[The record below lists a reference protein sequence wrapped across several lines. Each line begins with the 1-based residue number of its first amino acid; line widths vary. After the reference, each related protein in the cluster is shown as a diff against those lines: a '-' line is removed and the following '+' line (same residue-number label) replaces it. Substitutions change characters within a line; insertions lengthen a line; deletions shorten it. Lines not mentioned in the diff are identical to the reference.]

1 MSESHAMNAHSP
13 EEQALEAQRE
23 QANRAELVERI
34 ARVVR
39 GDGRVEA
46 LKGLYL
52 NRASA
57 PTVLAHSVSTAA
69 FCVIAQGS
77 KEVLLGEERY
87 QYDPMRYLLVAA
99 ELPVAARVIEATPA
113 TPYLSLTLRLDPAL
127 VSTVMGEAGYLVAH
141 AQADVRALDV
151 SPLGTHLLDA
161 VVRLVRLVE
170 TPAEAPFLAPLVVR
184 EIIYRLLL
192 GEQGD
197 RLRYIALQGGNAHR
211 IARAIERFSQ
221 EFDQPLRIEEIAQ
234 DLGMSVSSF
243 HHHFKAVTAMSPL
256 QFQKQLRLQ
265 EARRLMLSEDL
276 DAANAG
282 FRVGYHDAAHFNREY
297 KRLFGLP
304 PHADV
309 RQLRQG
315 ESEGARG

>member
-1 MSESHAMNAHSP
+1 MTTTMTSVHQETPVEREAPQM
-13 EEQALEAQRE
+13 QALRE
-23 QANRAELVERI
+23 ELVERI
-34 ARVVR
+34 TRATAKSTRT
-39 GDGRVEA
+39 ET

-52 NRASA
+52 NRALA
-57 PTVLAHSVSTAA
+57 PTEPAHSISRPM

-77 KEVLLGEERY
+77 KEVFLGDEHY
-87 QYDPMRYLLVAA
+87 QYDSMRYLLVAA
-99 ELPVAARVIEATPA
+99 ELPLATRVLEASPER
-113 TPYLSLTLRLDPAL
+113 PYLSLTLRLDPAL
-127 VSTVMGEAGYLVAH
+127 VSAVMGEAGHLATR
-141 AQADVRALDV
+141 AQSDVLALNV
-151 SPLGTHLLDA
+151 SPLESALLDA

-170 TPAEAPFLAPLVVR
+170 TPAEAPFLAPLITR

-211 IARAIERFSQ
+211 IARAIEQLSQ
-221 EFDQPLRIEEIAQ
+221 KFDQPLHIEEIAQ

-309 RQLRQG
+309 RQLRRG
-315 ESEGARG
+315 EGEGVRG